1 MPPGVLEE
9 VLKSLPY
16 KSHPDLLV
24 GLEAADDAG
33 VYRLTPELA
42 LIQTVDFFTPIVNDP
57 YQFGQIAA
65 ANALSDVY
73 AMGGKPL
80 TAMNIV
86 CFPLKT
92 TSPEILK
99 AILQGGLDKVH
110 EAGALLVGGHSV
122 EDPELKYGL
131 AVTGLVHPDRILTK
145 AGARLGDKL
154 ILTKPL
160 GTGIIATALKGRLA
174 SPEAEAAMIQVMGQ
188 LNRGAAEALE
198 GLEVHAV
205 TDITGFGLLGHSL
218 EMALASKAELTISA
232 SRVPTLAWAREYAGM
247 GLIPAGSHANRLF
260 CEKHL
265 AIDPQVDAVSLDLL
279 SDAQTSGG
287 LLIAIAFHQA
297 DQLMARLQERDI
309 ASAANIGAVTNSG
322 TGRIRIEV

>member
-1 MPPGVLEE
+1 V
-9 VLKSLPY
+9 VRSLPFQV
-16 KSHPDLLV
+16 HPDLLV
-24 GLEAADDAG
+24 GLEAPDDAG

-57 YQFGQIAA
+57 YEYGAIAA

-73 AMGGKPL
+73 AMGGRPL
-80 TAMNIV
+80 TALNIA

-92 TSPEILK
+92 TPADTLK
-99 AILQGGLDKVH
+99 AILRGGLDKVH

-131 AVTGLVHPDRILTK
+131 AVTGVVHPEHILTK
-145 AGARLGDKL
+145 GGALPGDRL

-174 SPEAEAAMIQVMGQ
+174 SPAAEAAMIKVMRE
-188 LNRGAAEALE
+188 LNRAAAEALS

-205 TDITGFGLLGHSL
+205 TDITGFGLLGHAL
-218 EMALASKAELTISA
+218 ELAGA
-232 SRVPTLAWAREYAGM
+232 SRVELTLKAGAVPVLSFAREYAAL
-247 GLIPAGSHANRLF
+247 GLVPAGSHANRRF

-265 AIDPQVDAVSLDLL
+265 FVDPRVGQIDVDLL

-287 LLIAIAFHQA
+287 LFIALAAPHA
-297 DQLMARLQERDI
+297 EVLLERLHDRGVT
-309 ASAANIGAVTNSG
+309 AAAIVGEVTG
-322 TGRIRIEV
+322 TGVGRIRVLP

>member
-1 MPPGVLEE
+1 M
-9 VLKSLPY
+9 
-16 KSHPDLLV
+16 

-33 VYRLTPELA
+33 VFRLSPDVA
-42 LIQTVDFFTPIVNDP
+42 LIQTVDFFTPVVNDP

-73 AMGGKPL
+73 AMGGRPL
-80 TAMNIV
+80 TALNIA

-92 TSPEILK
+92 TPAEVLK
-99 AILQGGLDKVH
+99 AILRGGLDKLH

-131 AVTGLVHPDRILTK
+131 AVTGLVHPERIFTK
-145 AGARLGDKL
+145 GGARVGDVL

-174 SPEAEAAMIQVMGQ
+174 SPEAEAAAVRVMSA
-188 LNRGAAEALE
+188 LNRAAAEACQ

-205 TDITGFGLLGHSL
+205 TDITGFGLLGHGL
-218 EMALASKAELTISA
+218 EMALASKAELTIYA
-232 SRVPTLAWAREYAGM
+232 GRVPVLPWAREYAAM
-247 GLIPAGSHANRLF
+247 GLVPAGTHANRRF

-265 AIDPQVDAVSLDLL
+265 TIDPGVSPIEVDLF

-287 LLIAIAFHQA
+287 LLIAIAPQHGKLLLSRLEEQGVEGTA
-297 DQLMARLQERDI
+297 LMGEVT
-309 ASAANIGAVTNSG
+309 GAGV
-322 TGRIRIEV
+322 GRIRVEP

>member
-1 MPPGVLEE
+1 
-9 VLKSLPY
+9 
-16 KSHPDLLV
+16 V

-33 VYRLTPELA
+33 VFRLSPDLA
-42 LIQTVDFFTPIVNDP
+42 LIQTVDFFTPVVNDP

-73 AMGGKPL
+73 AMGGRPL
-80 TAMNIV
+80 TALNIV

-92 TSPEILK
+92 TPAEVLK
-99 AILQGGLDKVH
+99 AILRGGLDKLH

-122 EDPELKYGL
+122 EDSELKYGL
-131 AVTGLVHPDRILTK
+131 AVTGLVHPERIFTK
-145 AGARLGDKL
+145 GGAQVGDVL

-174 SPEAEAAMIQVMGQ
+174 SPEAEAAAVRVMSA
-188 LNRGAAEALE
+188 LNRAAAEACQ

-205 TDITGFGLLGHSL
+205 TDITGFGLLGHGL
-218 EMALASKAELTISA
+218 EMALASKAELTIYA
-232 SRVPTLAWAREYAGM
+232 GRVPVLLWAREYAAM
-247 GLIPAGSHANRLF
+247 GLVPAGTHANRRF

-265 AIDPQVDAVSLDLL
+265 TIDPGVSPIEVDLL

-287 LLIAIAFHQA
+287 LFIAIAPHHGELF
-297 DQLMARLQERDI
+297 LGRLREQGVTEATI
-309 ASAANIGAVTNSG
+309 IGQVTDTG
-322 TGRIRIEV
+322 AGRIKVGL

>member
-1 MPPGVLEE
+1 
-9 VLKSLPY
+9 LKSLPFH
-16 KSHPDLLV
+16 SHPDLLV
-24 GLEAADDAG
+24 GLEQADDAG
-33 VYRLTPELA
+33 VYRLSPELA

-73 AMGGKPL
+73 AMGGRPL
-80 TAMNIV
+80 TALNIA

-92 TSPEILK
+92 TPPEVLKDILR
-99 AILQGGLDKVH
+99 GGMDKVH

-131 AVTGLVHPDRILTK
+131 AVTGVVHPDKILTK
-145 AGARLGDKL
+145 AGAMVGDVL

-174 SPEAEAAMIQVMGQ
+174 SKEAEAAAIEVMSR
-188 LNRGAAEALE
+188 LNKDAAEALE

-205 TDITGFGLLGHSL
+205 TDITGFGLLGHGM
-218 EMALASKAELTISA
+218 EFAAASKVELTIYA
-232 SRVPTLAWAREYAGM
+232 SRVPILSWAREYAAM
-247 GLIPAGSHANRLF
+247 GLVPAGSHANRRF
-260 CEKHL
+260 CEQHL
-265 AIDPQVDAVSLDLL
+265 TVDPRVAQVNLDLL

-287 LLIAIAFHQA
+287 LFIAVAPPHDAILLTRLKDRGVA
-297 DQLMARLQERDI
+297 D
-309 ASAANIGAVTNSG
+309 AAPIGEVTDTG
-322 TGRIRIEV
+322 QGRICVLL

>member
-1 MPPGVLEE
+1 M
-9 VLKSLPY
+9 
-16 KSHPDLLV
+16 

-57 YQFGQIAA
+57 YQFGAIAA
-65 ANALSDVY
+65 ANALSDIY
-73 AMGGKPL
+73 AMGGRPL
-80 TAMNIV
+80 MALNIA

-92 TSPEILK
+92 GPDTMK
-99 AILQGGLDKVH
+99 AVLRGGLDKVH

-131 AVTGLVHPDRILTK
+131 AVTGVAHPDRIFTK
-145 AGARLGDKL
+145 AGARLGDLL

-174 SPEAEAAMIQVMGQ
+174 SKEAEAAAIRVMSA
-188 LNRGAAEALE
+188 LNRAAAEALD

-205 TDITGFGLLGHSL
+205 TDITGFGLLGHGL
-218 EMALASKAELTISA
+218 EMARASQAELTILA
-232 SRVPTLAWAREYAGM
+232 SRVPVLSWAREYAGM
-247 GLIPAGSHANRLF
+247 GLVPAGSHANRRF
-260 CEKHL
+260 CENHL
-265 AIDPQVDAVSLDLL
+265 TLAPGVDAVTADLL

-287 LLIAIAFHQA
+287 LFIAIAPQ
-297 DQLMARLQERDI
+297 DGEVLMKRLQEAGVI
-309 ASAANIGAVTNSG
+309 EAAVIGEVTG
-322 TGRIRIEV
+322 AGARIKVLP

>member
-1 MPPGVLEE
+1 M
-9 VLKSLPY
+9 KSLAFKP
-16 KSHPDLLV
+16 HPDLLV

-33 VYRLTPELA
+33 VFRLTPEIA

-57 YQFGQIAA
+57 YQYGQIAA

-73 AMGGKPL
+73 AMGGRPL
-80 TAMNIV
+80 TAMNIA

-92 TSPEILK
+92 TPPAVLQEILR
-99 AILQGGLDKVH
+99 GGMDKVH

-131 AVTGLVHPDRILTK
+131 AVTGIVHPDRVFTK
-145 AGARLGDKL
+145 GGGKPGDL
-154 ILTKPL
+154 LVLTKPL

-174 SPEAEAAMIQVMGQ
+174 SPEAEAAMIRVMSE
-188 LNRGAAEALE
+188 LNRAAAEALE

-205 TDITGFGLLGHSL
+205 TDITGFGLLGHGL
-218 EMALASKAELTISA
+218 EMALAGKVELTLDA
-232 SRVPTLAWAREYAGM
+232 GRVPVLSWAREYAGM
-247 GLIPAGSHANRLF
+247 GLVPAGSHANRRF

-265 AIDPQVDAVSLDLL
+265 EIDAGVDQVEVDLL

-287 LLIAIAFHQA
+287 LFIAVAPRQGEE
-297 DQLMARLQERDI
+297 LLGRLRARGL
-309 ASAANIGAVTNSG
+309 SAAAIVGEVTATG
-322 TGRIRIEV
+322 VGRIRVRP

>member
-1 MPPGVLEE
+1 V
-9 VLKSLPY
+9 VRSLPFQV
-16 KSHPDLLV
+16 HPDLLV
-24 GLEAADDAG
+24 GLEAPDDAG

-57 YQFGQIAA
+57 YEYGAIAA

-73 AMGGKPL
+73 AMGGRPL
-80 TAMNIV
+80 TALNIA

-92 TSPEILK
+92 TPADTLK
-99 AILQGGLDKVH
+99 AILRGGLDKVH
-110 EAGALLVGGHSV
+110 EAGAFLVGGHSV

-131 AVTGLVHPDRILTK
+131 AVTGVVHPEHILTK
-145 AGARLGDKL
+145 GGALPGDRL

-174 SPEAEAAMIQVMGQ
+174 SPAAEAAMIKVMSE
-188 LNRGAAEALE
+188 LNRAAAEALS

-205 TDITGFGLLGHSL
+205 TDITGFGLLGHAL
-218 EMALASKAELTISA
+218 EMAGA
-232 SRVPTLAWAREYAGM
+232 SRVELTLKAGAVPVLSFAREYAAL
-247 GLIPAGSHANRLF
+247 GLVPAGSHANRRF

-265 AIDPQVDAVSLDLL
+265 YIDPRVGQIEVDLL

-287 LLIAIAFHQA
+287 LFIALAAPHA
-297 DQLMARLQERDI
+297 EVLLERLHARGVT
-309 ASAANIGAVTNSG
+309 AAAVVGEVTG
-322 TGRIRIEV
+322 TGVGRIRVLP